1 MPGHRRLGRLPRPL
15 AGGLALALA
24 GATLAGC
31 AVAAAGGPGGRG
43 DGRIQVVAA
52 ENMWGSVAAQVGGD
66 RVDVVSIIDS
76 PDADPHDYEPT
87 AADGRTIA
95 VADVLLSNG
104 VGYDTW
110 AARLAAANPSS
121 RVDLTVGDIVGV
133 AEGQNPHRWYDPAD
147 VDRVAA
153 RLADTYARLDPAHR
167 SNYAQ
172 RLAAFEGPATAGY
185 HGLVREIRAR
195 FAGTP
200 VGASESIFALL
211 APSLGL
217 DLVTPPSFLRAI
229 SEGSGPSAAD
239 KATIDA
245 QIAGHRIAVYVE
257 NVQNATPDIQVQVAE
272 ATAAGIPVATI
283 TETMVPATGSWQQW
297 QSAQLVRLRDALA
310 TATGR

>member
-1 MPGHRRLGRLPRPL
+1 VAGRRRLGPLPRL
-15 AGGLALALA
+15 VAAGLATALA
-24 GATLAGC
+24 GLVLAGC
-31 AVAAAGGPGGRG
+31 AVAAADGPGRRG

-66 RVDVVSIIDS
+66 RVDVASIIDS

-104 VGYDTW
+104 IGYDTW
-110 AARLAAANPSS
+110 AAKLAAANPSS

-133 AEGQNPHRWYDPAD
+133 AEGGNPHRWYDPAD
-147 VDRVAA
+147 VDKVAA
-153 RLADTYARLDPAHR
+153 RLADTYARLDPTHAG
-167 SNYAQ
+167 YFAA
-172 RLAAFEGPATAGY
+172 RLASFEGPATAGY
-185 HGLVREIRAR
+185 HDLVREIRTR
-195 FAGTP
+195 FGGTP

-229 SEGSGPSAAD
+229 SEGSGPTADD
-239 KATIDA
+239 KATVDE
-245 QIAGHRIAVYVE
+245 QIAHHEIAVYVE
-257 NVQNATPDIQVQVAE
+257 NVQNATPDIQVQVSE

-283 TETMVPATGSWQQW
+283 TETMVPATASWQQW
-297 QSAQLVRLRDALA
+297 QSRQLAELRDALA
-310 TATGR
+310 KATGR